1 MSLFSPFLKSRRDF
15 ESTVSSVRNER
26 SIYVSKYRTN
36 VTVSMEHANG
46 MFTLVNIEHKLVEP
60 IRVAIFLSAE
70 NKSIAD
76 LNLGK

>member
-46 MFTLVNIEHKLVEP
+46 MFTLVNIEHKLVET
-60 IRVAIFLSAE
+60 IRVAIFLPDE
-70 NKSIAD
+70 NESITA
-76 LNLGK
+76 LSLRK